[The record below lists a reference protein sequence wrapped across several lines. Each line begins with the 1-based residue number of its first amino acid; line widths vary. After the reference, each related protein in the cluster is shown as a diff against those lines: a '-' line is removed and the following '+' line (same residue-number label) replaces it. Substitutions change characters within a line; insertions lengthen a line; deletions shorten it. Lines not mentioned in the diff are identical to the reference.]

1 VFFDDSQL
9 VLLFSSK
16 SQSALVFYGKSQS
29 ALVFSGKFQPVCFSW
44 ILLFASEI
52 SVVSDNLLA
61 GLEVS
66 IPVLAGRYFHSVL
79 TGAGWFY
86 SFFAGFS
93 CFLADTGLFRLV
105 QTFFCHFCSAFSR
118 FSLIF
123 GRSTDISAGLD

>member
-66 IPVLAGRYFHSVL
+66 IPVLAG
-79 TGAGWFY
+79 AGWFY

-123 GRSTDISAGLD
+123 GRSTDISAGLA